1 MRLLT
6 SALFALI
13 MLFPSVQIQ
22 SQTFGF
28 GCLGFVGGY
37 GGFTYQ
43 QYDANG
49 LNSFV
54 QSFNE
59 SRPTGSNKMDE
70 FKFATGYRI
79 GINFFRATFK
89 NGIILTAKGYYQSLG
104 KKNKA
109 SEEVVNGMNDYAFDL
124 DLKNWGVGLDVG
136 LDLFKGISW
145 KVIDG
150 ALHFNNI
157 KFTTTENFP
166 GETIISVYKNDGN
179 DLSYSVGTG
188 LIVSIIQDY
197 ISIEGLAGYTNL
209 KVQEVKNNL
218 GTPLLIPGD
227 DTKNFIKSGGFTAVI
242 QLNVGFP
249 LL

>member
-1 MRLLT
+1 MRFFV
-6 SALFALI
+6 SSLFALI
-13 MLFPSVQIQ
+13 ILFFPTQIH

-37 GGFTYQ
+37 GGYTYQ

-49 LNSFV
+49 LNTFIE
-54 QSFNE
+54 SFNE
-59 SRPTGSNKMDE
+59 SRPTGSKQMDK
-70 FKFATGYRI
+70 FKFATGYRV

-109 SEEVVNGMNDYAFDL
+109 SEETNNGMNDYAYDL
-124 DLKNWGVGLDVG
+124 DLKNWGVGLDLGINLFNG
-136 LDLFKGISW
+136 LSW

-150 ALHFNNI
+150 AVHFNNI
-157 KFTTTENFP
+157 KFTTTDNTP
-166 GETIISVYKNDGN
+166 GNTKVDVFKNNGN
-179 DLSYSVGTG
+179 DVGYSIGTG
-188 LIVSIIQDY
+188 LIVYIIPDY

-209 KVQEVKNNL
+209 KIEKVKNDL
-218 GTPLLIPGD
+218 GTPLSYSAN
-227 DTKNFIKSGGFTAVI
+227 DTQNFIESGGFTAVI

>member
-1 MRLLT
+1 MRLLIIAFFVI
-6 SALFALI
+6 SALI
-13 MLFPSVQIQ
+13 FPSRIY

-43 QYDANG
+43 QYEANG

-59 SRPTGSNKMDE
+59 SRPTGSKQMDD

-104 KKNKA
+104 KKNKT
-109 SEEVVNGMNDYAFDL
+109 SEEVTNGINDYAFDL
-124 DLKNWGVGLDVG
+124 DLQNWGLGLDVG

-150 ALHFNNI
+150 ALHFNNV

-166 GETIISVYKNDGN
+166 GETIVTVYKNDGN
-179 DLSYSVGTG
+179 DLSYSIGTG

-218 GTPLLIPGD
+218 GTPLLIPEN
-227 DTKNFIKSGGFTAVI
+227 DTQSFIKSGGFTAVI